1 MSRRI
6 HTFTANLLWETTFFM
21 ESWEP
26 GRTARATHAAVQVGG
41 KGINVSKML
50 NRLGAENQ
58 AICFPGGAVGDQCLS
73 WLQELGFDV
82 RSFATSAETRTG
94 LTVRSPSVPETCF
107 LGIDQP
113 LDADAVNAC
122 CRHLLSLPEGDLLA
136 ICGSIPGWEQPI
148 FDPLREA
155 LDTIMNRL
163 VVAVDTYGPPLA
175 WFAKKPV
182 ALIKVNGREFSQ
194 LTPHG
199 IPSSL
204 AAVESAGL
212 PPRAWIVTNGPHK
225 IKGFDAGHG
234 YWEKTPPAVDVVSPV
249 GSGDIFFAVLLHA
262 HFSLGLPLAAAAHE
276 AIPHAAANSAS
287 PGIANHSDE
296 QAEALRQAYR
306 RSEGSK

>member
-6 HTFTANLLWETTFFM
+6 HTFTANLLWETTFFV

-26 GRTARATHAAVQVGG
+26 GSTVRATHAAVQVGG

-50 NRLGAENQ
+50 NRLGARNE

-73 WLQELGFDV
+73 WLKKLGFDV
-82 RSFATSAETRTG
+82 RPFPASAETRTG

-113 LDADAVNAC
+113 LDPDAINAC
-122 CRHLLSLPEGDLLA
+122 CRHLMSLPEGDVLA

-155 LDTIMNRL
+155 LDSVLSQL
-163 VVAVDTYGPPLA
+163 VVVVDTYGPPLA
-175 WFAKKPV
+175 WFTKKPV

-194 LTPHG
+194 LTPYG
-199 IPSSL
+199 IP
-204 AAVESAGL
+204 AALHAVKSAGL

-225 IKGFDAGHG
+225 TKGLDSGHG
-234 YWEKTPPAVDVVSPV
+234 YWEKMSPPVDVVSPV
-249 GSGDIFFAVLLHA
+249 GSGDIFLAVLLHA
-262 HFSLGLPLAAAAHE
+262 HFNLGMPLADAADE

-306 RSEGSK
+306 RAGETK